1 MTRILKLATLA
12 LLVAIGGASLTSA
25 SSLAAT
31 QDYRFELV
39 DQTIHTGQDVPISV
53 RLIQASTGKAVTGA
67 TIEPKLHMLMGSMA
81 PMPSRSKAL
90 EPDSKGNYQFAC
102 DVMESGDWMLDLSA
116 QVPGEKEPVTG
127 MLKFQVV
134 K

>member
-1 MTRILKLATLA
+1 MIRTLKLAALA
-12 LLVAIGGASLTSA
+12 LIAVLGLAPTAGF
-25 SSLAAT
+25 AAT

-39 DQTIHTGQDVPISV
+39 NPTAHAGHDVPLGV
-53 RLIQASTGKAVTGA
+53 RLIQVSTGKPVTGA

-81 PMPSRSKAL
+81 PMPAQAKTLA
-90 EPDSKGNYQFAC
+90 PDANGNYQFAC
-102 DVMESGDWMLDLSA
+102 DITAPGDWTLDLSA
-116 QVPGEKEPVTG
+116 QVPGETEPVTG